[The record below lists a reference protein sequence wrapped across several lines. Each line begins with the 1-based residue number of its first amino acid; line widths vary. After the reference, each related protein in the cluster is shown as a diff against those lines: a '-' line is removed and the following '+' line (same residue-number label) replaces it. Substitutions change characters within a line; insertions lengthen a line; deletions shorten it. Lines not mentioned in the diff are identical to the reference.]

1 MLNFGFVLI
10 KRAFKVV
17 YICSLEKDIDADT
30 SVSSIFEIEWP
41 PKSGTLKNFPEIDK
55 VVSFTVEET

>member
-1 MLNFGFVLI
+1 MI
-10 KRAFKVV
+10 EIAFKVV
-17 YICSLEKDIDADT
+17 YICSLEKDINIDT
-30 SVSSIFEIEWP
+30 VASNIFEIEWP

>member
-1 MLNFGFVLI
+1 MLSFCFVMI
-10 KRAFKVV
+10 EIAFKVV
-17 YICSLEKDIDADT
+17 YICSLEKDINIDT
-30 SVSSIFEIEWP
+30 VASNIFEIEWP